1 MSTLKVLLSRCGRD
15 KISVIYCEPSTTTTT
30 IPVDKGIPW
39 PWIGVTVAVIIGAVI
54 LMRRSNRGG
63 GKDKMR

>member
-1 MSTLKVLLSRCGRD
+1 VIL
-15 KISVIYCEPSTTTTT
+15 SVIYCEPSTTTTT